1 MVKRHKSLL
10 SPQHAHIGRRLGDAR
25 DAARLSQSKVAALL
39 GESQT
44 WVSKIETGR
53 RRVDGVELRRLV
65 LLYKTDANS
74 IIMPDYPP
82 AARPGVAVA
91 PRAPSPRPAPFAP
104 PPRPPMVLETP
115 RRGRPRGAKTHR
127 PTYRGPRA
135 TKRPPAPAK
144 PKRKKR

>member
-1 MVKRHKSLL
+1 VVKRHKSLL
-10 SPQHAHIGRRLGDAR
+10 SPEHAHIGRRLGDAR
-25 DAARLSQSKVAALL
+25 DAVKLSQSKVASLL

-53 RRVDGVELRRLV
+53 RWVDGVELRRLV

-82 AARPGVAVA
+82 AARPAVA
-91 PRAPSPRPAPFAP
+91 AGPRAVSPRVVPFAP

-115 RRGRPRGAKTHR
+115 KRGRPRGAKMHR
-127 PTYRGPRA
+127 PSYRGPRPK
-135 TKRPPAPAK
+135 KRPSAPRTRR
-144 PKRKKR
+144 PKS